1 MVVHINVRQRT
12 SHMLCW
18 QADFSRKQS
27 MFWDFMITILR
38 FPTRCDVLSS
48 KNFKKLGYQLQSVG
62 FMTKLQL
69 NNFSHSHQKVKQCIV
84 HCAPLHRTESCTR
97 QFHII
102 LFNVLFN
109 VQICFW
115 VESVFIE
122 FVELNLIFQSVDYR
136 NWCFFVSSDQ

>member
-1 MVVHINVRQRT
+1 
-12 SHMLCW
+12 
-18 QADFSRKQS
+18 
-27 MFWDFMITILR
+27 
-38 FPTRCDVLSS
+38 
-48 KNFKKLGYQLQSVG
+48 
-62 FMTKLQL
+62 MTKLNFTS
-69 NNFSHSHQKVKQCIV
+69 NNFSHSHQNQYIV
-84 HCAPLHRTESCTR
+84 NCAPMHRTESCTR

-136 NWCFFVSSDQ
+136 NWCFLFPMLNLQIQIVWARSLLNRLVKDGIVIVKDGIVIDGYHPSMSHYAISARGQEQVRRAKR